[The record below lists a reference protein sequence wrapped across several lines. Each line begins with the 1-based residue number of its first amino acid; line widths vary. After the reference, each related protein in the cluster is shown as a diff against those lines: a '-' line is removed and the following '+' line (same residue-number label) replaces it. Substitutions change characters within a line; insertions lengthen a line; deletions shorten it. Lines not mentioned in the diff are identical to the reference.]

1 MPLQKIYFNDVYHKK
16 LGKRLEAEARI
27 AEYYERKKLY
37 KKGAVYG
44 ILPSVPTSL

>member
-1 MPLQKIYFNDVYHKK
+1 MPLQKIYFNDVYRKK
-16 LGKRLEAEARI
+16 PGKRLEAEARI